1 MLVQRARDFA
11 IWLFFHAGYPYR
23 PEEPW
28 PESIVDMHCHVAGIG
43 AGGSGCFVSGEFRK
57 DLRYCLF
64 LCSFGFT
71 GKKLREEG
79 DDRLADRISE
89 MVRQSKHVDKAVLLA
104 WNGVYGNDGE
114 LDKKQTQ
121 VYVPNEFVVR
131 AVARHTNLLFGASV
145 NPYRKDAL
153 KCLEWAKRQGAVLV
167 KWVPSVMLINPDEKS
182 DEKKRESLI
191 RFYEKLVALDLPLLT
206 HTGDEQSFPHP
217 ENDLADSEKLAL
229 PLSLRVRVI
238 AAHCASLGKYE
249 NKHGEEETGVV
260 RLLRMMEKH
269 PNLYADISALT
280 QWNRRGAMKDALTQK
295 ELLGRLL
302 YGSDFPLINTVL
314 VSPWNFIR
322 RLTPGNFFSI
332 GRTKNPWD
340 KDVRIRQALGTPSAV
355 FNRFREEFMH

>member
-1 MLVQRARDFA
+1 V
-11 IWLFFHAGYPYR
+11 IWIFFHAGYPYR
-23 PEEPW
+23 PEEPL
-28 PESIVDMHCHVAGIG
+28 PKAIMDMHCHVGGIG
-43 AGGSGCFVSGEFRK
+43 AGGSGCFVSGKFRK
-57 DLRYCLF
+57 DLRYRLF

-71 GKKLREEG
+71 EKKLREKG
-79 DDRLADRISE
+79 DDLLADRISE
-89 MVRQSKHVDKAVLLA
+89 MVGQSKLVDKAVLLA
-104 WNGVYGNDGE
+104 WDGVYGNDGE

-153 KCLEWAKRQGAVLV
+153 ERLDWAKRQGAVLV
-167 KWVPSVMLINPDEKS
+167 KWVPSVMLINPDDRS
-182 DEKKRESLI
+182 KKRRERLI
-191 RFYEKLVALDLPLLT
+191 RFHEKLVALDLPLLT

-217 ENDLADSEKLAL
+217 ENELADPEKLEL

-238 AAHCASLGKYE
+238 AAHYASLGKYE
-249 NKHGEEETGVV
+249 NKHGEEETGIV
-260 RLLRMMEKH
+260 RLVRMMEKH
-269 PNLYADISALT
+269 PNLYADISVLT
-280 QWNRRGAMKDALTQK
+280 QWNRQGTMKDALTQK

-322 RLTPGNFFSI
+322 RLTPGQFLSI

-340 KDVRIRQALGTPSAV
+340 KDVRIRQALGTPTAV
-355 FNRFREEFMH
+355 FNRSREFFKK